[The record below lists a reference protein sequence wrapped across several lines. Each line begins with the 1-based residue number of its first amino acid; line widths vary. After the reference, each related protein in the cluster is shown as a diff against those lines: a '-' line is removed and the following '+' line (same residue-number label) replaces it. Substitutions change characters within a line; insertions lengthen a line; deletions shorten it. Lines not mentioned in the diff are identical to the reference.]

1 MYFFIPIY
9 KGWAVIGR
17 TDKYLSPATV
27 SDIKYKRNSLELTL
41 SEAGIFDF
49 WMKEGTPYAENI
61 TFTSL
66 GNGIW
71 RANAEHISN
80 NRIKILKTKKLF

>member
-1 MYFFIPIY
+1 MI
-9 KGWAVIGR
+9 
-17 TDKYLSPATV
+17 
-27 SDIKYKRNSLELTL
+27 L

-80 NRIKILKTKKLF
+80 NRIIILKK

>member
-1 MYFFIPIY
+1 M
-9 KGWAVIGR
+9 GGNWSVIIMDVNGL
-17 TDKYLSPATV
+17 TYTMSATV

-41 SEAGIFDF
+41 PEAGFFDF

-71 RANAEHISN
+71 RANAEHILN
-80 NRIKILKTKKLF
+80 NRIIILKK